1 MKKELLL
8 SLLETNARYSTR
20 DLADVLL
27 EDEES
32 VIHTMSDLEKKKVIC
47 GYHTIINWEKTNKDK
62 VMALIEVDV
71 TPERDFGYDR
81 VAKNIYRYPEVDTM
95 YLMSGKS
102 EFIVIIYGR
111 TMQEISNFVG
121 AKLATTENVVSTSTS
136 VSYTHLVLTFSRHS
150 LSITTAKLN
159 INVLVFGKYSL
170 RRKRYSSTFLP
181 ISSCISL
188 IMASSAH
195 SSLLT

>member
-1 MKKELLL
+1 MNKELLL

-32 VIHTMSDLEKKKVIC
+32 VIYTMNELEKKKVIC
-47 GYHTIINWEKTNKDK
+47 GYHTIINWDKTSRDK
-62 VMALIEVDV
+62 VMAMIEVAV
-71 TPERDFGYDR
+71 TPERDYGYDR
-81 VAKNIYRYPEVDTM
+81 IAKNIYRYPEVDTM

-121 AKLATTENVVSTSTS
+121 AKLATTDHVVSTTTFFVLKEYKINGVILDEEDKPSER
-136 VSYTHLVLTFSRHS
+136 LVVT
-150 LSITTAKLN
+150 
-159 INVLVFGKYSL
+159 
-170 RRKRYSSTFLP
+170 P
-181 ISSCISL
+181 
-188 IMASSAH
+188 
-195 SSLLT
+195 

>member
-95 YLMSGKS
+95 YL
-102 EFIVIIYGR
+102 IVIIYGR

-121 AKLATTENVVSTSTS
+121 AKLATTENVVSTSTFF
-136 VSYTHLVLTFSRHS
+136 VLKEYKVNGIVLDEEEKPNERLVVT
-150 LSITTAKLN
+150 
-159 INVLVFGKYSL
+159 
-170 RRKRYSSTFLP
+170 P
-181 ISSCISL
+181 
-188 IMASSAH
+188 
-195 SSLLT
+195 